1 NISNVLQGIRD
12 RNDLG
17 HPICSHL
24 RQGDWLAH
32 YLTERLAKLPHN
44 SNKLITKAIIQMS
57 DILKIMYKPLSNIPR
72 YLVPAYFEALTVT
85 LTEFIKLEVS
95 SASVSY
101 GLFFAVFVIVFVRLS
116 LIYRKIVTFKLC
128 KAK

>member
-1 NISNVLQGIRD
+1 
-12 RNDLG
+12 
-17 HPICSHL
+17 
-24 RQGDWLAH
+24 
-32 YLTERLAKLPHN
+32 
-44 SNKLITKAIIQMS
+44 MS